1 MKPKTLQVLFISAA
15 MLMVVQ
21 LNAAVK
27 VVSTIVEKTSI
38 NLRGG
43 PVVLETVE
51 ITADESGIVIVD
63 FDGMC
68 ISSPGDGI
76 RLAASKETT
85 IGMNDWGI
93 SLQAYDS
100 DVNRN
105 SFSHTRS
112 YEVKAGTYTFYALG
126 VNSGQQLGD
135 GKASIYGKLVARFFP
150 HFGNAFA
157 IHEGINK
164 TNINIR
170 GQAVSF
176 GDITIKPESPFD
188 GKFLTKFNGYCVGSP
203 GDRDVLAASDHV
215 GWSANDGCTYI
226 EAINADLLRIPFIHT
241 RVYPSLPILNEFHA
255 VGQNYVETDGSG
267 IASVYA
273 SLSIIYFPN
282 NASFIMEHEDISQ
295 TNVDVR
301 GLPVI
306 LASTEINPQLSG
318 TAVVTFNGRCVST
331 SGDRIVL
338 AASDNEYWGANSGA
352 TSVEAIDADLN
363 SNNFSHTMIYDVEA
377 GSHTFNAIAQNFVE
391 MDGSGIASIYGSLN
405 VEFYPLGNV
414 GVETPQTQSAE
425 KLIHPNPASGAI
437 QINLSPFENEKVNID
452 IISFLGRNVFQLE
465 TKGGGSL
472 EVDISAIP
480 VGTYIV
486 LVKGEKSAPKV
497 QKLTIL

>member
-1 MKPKTLQVLFISAA
+1 
-15 MLMVVQ
+15 
-21 LNAAVK
+21 
-27 VVSTIVEKTSI
+27 
-38 NLRGG
+38 
-43 PVVLETVE
+43 
-51 ITADESGIVIVD
+51 
-63 FDGMC
+63 
-68 ISSPGDGI
+68 
-76 RLAASKETT
+76 
-85 IGMNDWGI
+85 
-93 SLQAYDS
+93 
-100 DVNRN
+100 
-105 SFSHTRS
+105 
-112 YEVKAGTYTFYALG
+112 
-126 VNSGQQLGD
+126 
-135 GKASIYGKLVARFFP
+135 
-150 HFGNAFA
+150 
-157 IHEGINK
+157 
-164 TNINIR
+164 
-170 GQAVSF
+170 
-176 GDITIKPESPFD
+176 
-188 GKFLTKFNGYCVGSP
+188 
-203 GDRDVLAASDHV
+203 
-215 GWSANDGCTYI
+215 
-226 EAINADLLRIPFIHT
+226 
-241 RVYPSLPILNEFHA
+241 
-255 VGQNYVETDGSG
+255 
-267 IASVYA
+267 
-273 SLSIIYFPN
+273 
-282 NASFIMEHEDISQ
+282 MEHEDISQ